1 MASRQSRVEPI
12 STDIVQI
19 QKMVFVFNA
28 ILAGWTVRMIDENTF
43 EFKKDRTNQ
52 EVNLDDYLRRFVMHN
67 LSIES
72 ISARRVTS
80 ETLNSGESRESQY
93 LNELSEIDTQ
103 QNQLQPIQPI
113 QQLAESSSSTVSTT
127 VSTEDIIS
135 NISDTHDS

>member
-1 MASRQSRVEPI
+1 MASRQSGAEPI

-43 EFKKDRTNQ
+43 EFKKERINR
-52 EVNLDDYLRRFVMHN
+52 EVDLDDYLRRFVMHN

-80 ETLNSGESRESQY
+80 ETLNPGESRESQY
-93 LNELSEIDTQ
+93 LNELSEINTQ
-103 QNQLQPIQPI
+103 QDQLQPI
-113 QQLAESSSSTVSTT
+113 QQLAESSSST